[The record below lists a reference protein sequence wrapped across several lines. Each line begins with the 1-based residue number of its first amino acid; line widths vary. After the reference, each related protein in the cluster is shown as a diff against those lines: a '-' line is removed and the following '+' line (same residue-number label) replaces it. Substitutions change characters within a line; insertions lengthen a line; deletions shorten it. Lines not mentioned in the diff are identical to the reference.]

1 MNLFLIGYRCTG
13 KTQVG
18 KSLAE
23 RLGRPFL
30 DTDAEVVRET
40 GRSISD
46 LVNRHGWI
54 FFRQQERRILQRMCD
69 KNDHVIATGGG
80 IILNPHNVV
89 DMSASGRVVWL
100 RARPATI
107 ADRMSGDSH
116 TRVQRPSLTGKTPVE
131 EIEETLTE
139 RLPLYESAM
148 HTAVDTDGLRI
159 DEITD
164 LILAD
169 FPQLTFHKL

>member
-13 KTQVG
+13 KTRVG

-30 DTDAEVVRET
+30 DTDAELVRET
-40 GRSISD
+40 GRSISEMVD
-46 LVNRHGWI
+46 RHGWD
-54 FFRQQERRILQRMCD
+54 FFRQQERRILQRMCQKD
-69 KNDHVIATGGG
+69 DHVIATGGG
-80 IILNPHNVV
+80 IILDPRNVA
-89 DMSASGRVVWL
+89 DMGASGRIVWL
-100 RARPATI
+100 RAHPATI
-107 ADRMSGDSH
+107 ADRMGGDSQ
-116 TRVQRPSLTGKTPVE
+116 TRPQRPSLTGKTPVE

-148 HTAVDTDGLRI
+148 HTAVDTDGLTI

-164 LILAD
+164 LILTD
-169 FPQLTFHKL
+169 FPQLTFHNL

>member
-13 KTQVG
+13 KTRVG

-30 DTDAEVVRET
+30 DTDAEVVRES
-40 GRSISD
+40 GMSISD
-46 LVNRHGWI
+46 MVDRFGWGY
-54 FFRQQERRILQRMCD
+54 FRDRERRILQRMC
-69 KNDHVIATGGG
+69 KGNDHVIATGGG
-80 IILNPHNVV
+80 IILNPRNVA
-89 DMSASGRVVWL
+89 DMAAAGRVVWL

-107 ADRMSGDSH
+107 AERMGRDSR
-116 TRVQRPSLTGKTPVE
+116 TESQRPSLTGKTPVE

-148 HTAVDTDGLRI
+148 HMAVDTDGLTAG
-159 DEITD
+159 EITH
-164 LILAD
+164 LILAN
-169 FPQLTFHKL
+169 FP

>member
-1 MNLFLIGYRCTG
+1 VNLFLIGYRCTG

-40 GRSISD
+40 GMSISD
-46 LVNRHGWI
+46 LVNRHGWN

-80 IILNPHNVV
+80 IILNSRNVV

-100 RARPATI
+100 RACPATI

-116 TRVQRPSLTGKTPVE
+116 TRAQRPSLTGKTPVE

-139 RLPLYESAM
+139 RLSLYESAM
-148 HTAVDTDGLRI
+148 HTAVDTDGLTI
-159 DEITD
+159 DEIAD